1 MLQRIVVLALIGVL
15 LISTGCLFITDGGGP
30 PAYSPYCVYYPD
42 VTIDNS
48 GGAIVTY
55 QTRKAGGMRECRV
68 QKIGP
73 KGNLLW
79 GERGTL
85 IDSGYVKGC
94 GWFLRIVEDG
104 SGGAVIAWRTYLSNP
119 DLKSPSGEQVQ
130 PVTHVI
136 KVDSRG
142 KVLWHKEV
150 NVVDSAERMIS
161 DGAGGAII
169 ACDDYR
175 SHCLHLQKIDAA
187 GDFSWGE
194 DGVSIYREEYTNN
207 SLQLAGDGSGG
218 AIVIWQESSPKPGVE
233 INQPETTTSIFA
245 QRINSEGRLLWGKE
259 GVLLYATKEV
269 NEALAEVVS
278 DGSGGAIVVWWQE
291 SQTLEEPLHDICAQ
305 RVDADGNV
313 MWQSKDSPVF
323 VKWQMEHAADPSL
336 VSDDEGN
343 AIVCWESDASIYA
356 QKLDSSG
363 EIMWLEDGIQ
373 VWQDEDNHWLHLA
386 SNVESDGSGGTI
398 ITWCFMESES
408 RRLLRAQR
416 LDADGRRLWSDEG
429 VPVSDDTK
437 VHPFLVIM
445 SQDGLGGALITW
457 GVGRDVHTVEKS
469 YVQRI
474 DSGGNRLWEDRGI
487 RLDR

>member
-1 MLQRIVVLALIGVL
+1 MKKLVTLCAVTLTAVL
-15 LISTGCLFITDGGGP
+15 LVAMLFSTGCMFTTGGGGP
-30 PAYSPYCVYYPD
+30 SAYSPYCVDYPD

-48 GGAIVTY
+48 GGAIATY
-55 QTRKAGGMRECRV
+55 QIRKAGDIGECRA

-73 KGNLLW
+73 EGDLLW
-79 GERGTL
+79 GEKGTL

-136 KVDSRG
+136 KVDSQG
-142 KVLWHKEV
+142 SILWQEEV

-169 ACDDYR
+169 ACDDYSSR
-175 SHCLHLQKIDAA
+175 CLYLQKVDAE
-187 GDFSWGE
+187 GSFPWGE
-194 DGVSIYREEYTNN
+194 DGVSIHCEEYQND
-207 SLQLAGDGSGG
+207 SLRLASDGSGG
-218 AIVIWQESSPKPGVE
+218 AIVIWQESRA
-233 INQPETTTSIFA
+233 ETTSRILA
-245 QRINSEGRLLWGKE
+245 QRVNSEGSLSWGQGGVVLYTTDKE
-259 GVLLYATKEV
+259 ISQIEV
-269 NEALAEVVS
+269 IDDS
-278 DGSGGAIVVWWQE
+278 SGGAITVWNQSNWGWPK
-291 SQTLEEPLHDICAQ
+291 LYDICAQ

-323 VKWQMEHAADPSL
+323 IKSQVEHAADPSL

-363 EIMWLEDGIQ
+363 EIMWLGDGIQ

-386 SNVESDGSGGTI
+386 SNVESDGSGGAI
-398 ITWCFMESES
+398 IAWCFMESES

-457 GVGRDVHTVEKS
+457 GDGRDVYTVEKS

-474 DSGGNRLWEDRGI
+474 DSEGNRLWGDGGI